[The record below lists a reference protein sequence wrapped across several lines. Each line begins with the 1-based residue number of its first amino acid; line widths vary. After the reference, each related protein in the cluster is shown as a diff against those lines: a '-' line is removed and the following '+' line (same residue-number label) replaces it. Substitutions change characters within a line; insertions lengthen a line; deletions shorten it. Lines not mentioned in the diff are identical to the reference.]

1 MTKQGRAFR
10 GRRRA
15 QVAAAALLSTLS
27 ASAQPQAT
35 SPAPVEPGPE
45 PVRLV
50 YTRSHEAEACPESSV
65 IEADVTARLGENP
78 FRSDARDSIDVRV
91 GREHGEWS
99 ALIEERTGGGP
110 PAGSR
115 VVTSSAESCDSLAA
129 AVGLAIAL
137 MIRARSNPE
146 PAPAKP
152 VAPCVAT
159 TVAPTAPPCAK
170 DERKDERHVGVF
182 ANVIGAIGILPR
194 AALGASVLGRVP
206 FADEG
211 TFAVGLSFLPEQRT
225 SAASGEFGF
234 GATFA
239 EVAGCYG
246 IRPAPRMRFSA
257 CAALLFG
264 ALHVVVA
271 DPVPVDTGARFWGAA
286 AAGLNADFAPAGPL
300 HFLLSVEGA
309 VPFERYSYEVEL
321 EGRSETVF
329 EQPRFATVMSA
340 GIGVE
345 L

>member
-1 MTKQGRAFR
+1 
-10 GRRRA
+10 
-15 QVAAAALLSTLS
+15 
-27 ASAQPQAT
+27 
-35 SPAPVEPGPE
+35 
-45 PVRLV
+45 VRLV
-50 YTRSHEAEACPESSV
+50 YTRAPEAEACPEASV

-78 FRSDARDSIDVRV
+78 FHFDALDSIEVRV
-91 GREHGEWS
+91 GRERGEWS
-99 ALIEERTGGGP
+99 ALIEERAGSGP
-110 PAGSR
+110 PTGSR
-115 VVTSSAESCDSLAA
+115 VVTSAAESCDSLAA

-146 PAPAKP
+146 PVETKPVVPPP
-152 VAPCVAT
+152 VAPVVVPA
-159 TVAPTAPPCAK
+159 APPCV
-170 DERKDERHVGVF
+170 DHERKNERHVGVF

-194 AALGASVLGRVP
+194 AALGASLLGRIP

-211 TFAVGLSFLPEQRT
+211 TFAVGLSLLPEQRT

-239 EVAGCYG
+239 DVAGCYG
-246 IRPAPRMRFSA
+246 IHPAEPVRFSA

-271 DPVPVDTGARFWGAA
+271 DPVPVDTGASFWGAA

-300 HFLLSVEGA
+300 HFLLSVQGA
-309 VPFERYSYEVEL
+309 VPFERYSYVVEL

-329 EQPRFATVMSA
+329 VQPRFATVMSA